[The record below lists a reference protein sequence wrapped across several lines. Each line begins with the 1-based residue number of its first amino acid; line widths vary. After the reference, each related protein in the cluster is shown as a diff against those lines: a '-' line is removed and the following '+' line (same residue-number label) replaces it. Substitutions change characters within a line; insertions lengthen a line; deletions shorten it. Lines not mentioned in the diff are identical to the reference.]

1 MTNPL
6 GYTLGVPQVSWCV
19 EESKGQRTVAARVL
33 VARDEAMTDLVWD
46 STERENLSS
55 LGIETLDPA
64 DFTALGAMR

>member
-1 MTNPL
+1 MT
-6 GYTLGVPQVSWCV
+6 
-19 EESKGQRTVAARVL
+19 ARVL